1 MMEHSYARVY
11 LTKIPCELPQTMSRR
26 TMKAME
32 VLYSKSPLEIACSS
46 ISTTIMRVAISSI
59 TATGYQK
66 SRFDACEW
74 KLHRFIESHVSR
86 CVRMERRGL
95 HITPTQH
102 KFICSPHL
110 NRKTRHI
117 AMTHIKP
124 NNKYTLRLNWFEFLD
139 IALLLFTNNM
149 LL

>member
-1 MMEHSYARVY
+1 MCITSNYVEAYHESNGCAVFKV
-11 LTKIPCELPQTMSRR
+11 T
-26 TMKAME
+26 
-32 VLYSKSPLEIACSS
+32 LEIACSFM
-46 ISTTIMRVAISSI
+46 STTTMRVAISSI

-66 SRFDACEW
+66 SRLDACEW

-124 NNKYTLRLNWFEFLD
+124 NNNTPCD
-139 IALLLFTNNM
+139 
-149 LL
+149 